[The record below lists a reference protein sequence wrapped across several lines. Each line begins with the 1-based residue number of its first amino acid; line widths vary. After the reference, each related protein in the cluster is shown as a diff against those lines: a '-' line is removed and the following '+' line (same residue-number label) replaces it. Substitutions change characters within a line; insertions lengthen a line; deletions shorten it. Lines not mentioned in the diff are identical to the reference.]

1 MEGRLAKVKTQKN
14 IIAFGE
20 LIRDGDIVDLT
31 KYAFLSGL
39 SYSEIIKKI
48 EDKGAKVEIVEV
60 KTKNEIE
67 AEKMVEVA
75 KKIKKIAKKME
86 P

>member
-20 LIRDGDIVDLT
+20 LIKNNDVIDLA
-31 KYAFLSGL
+31 KFAFVSGL
-39 SYSEIIKKI
+39 GYDEIIKKL
-48 EDKGAKVEIVEV
+48 EKKGAKVEIIEV

-67 AEKMVEVA
+67 AEKMIEVA